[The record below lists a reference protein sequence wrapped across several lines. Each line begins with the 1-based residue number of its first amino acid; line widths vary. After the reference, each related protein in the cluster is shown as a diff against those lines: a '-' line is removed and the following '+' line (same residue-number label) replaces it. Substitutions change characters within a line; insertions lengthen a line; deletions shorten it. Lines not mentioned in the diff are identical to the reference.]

1 MAKYKDRRELYKSF
15 EEEGNKVLKIKNVSD
30 KQTMVLSKSDKG
42 YEIALHSNE
51 LPLMALQIDKDLM
64 MENSK
69 EKIYRDAVNL
79 NDGLWMLD
87 TEESVESLFDKLVK
101 LYSK

>member
-15 EEEGNKVLKIKNVSD
+15 EEEGNKVIKVKNVSD
-30 KQTMVLSKSDKG
+30 KQTMILSKGDKG

-51 LPLMALQIDKDLM
+51 LPLMVLQIDKDLM